1 LAVDKSLLDT
11 DILSEIIRAKN
22 SHVVERA
29 RAYVSE
35 QGRFTIST
43 VTVVETIKGFERMKR
58 EAEISRFL
66 LKLGAMEVLPLS
78 VEAAV
83 LAGRIYGALERSG
96 LPIGRMDPMIAGIA
110 LAHNLELVSGNVSH
124 YERLSPLGF
133 KLRITNWREP

>member
-22 SHVVERA
+22 SQVVQRA
-29 RAYVSE
+29 TAYLAE
-35 QGRFTIST
+35 HGRFTIST
-43 VTVVETIKGFERMKR
+43 VTVVETIKGFERLNR
-58 EAEISRFL
+58 EAEISRFM
-66 LKLGAMEVLPLS
+66 LKLGAMDVLPLS

-110 LAHNLELVSGNVSH
+110 LANDLELVRGNVSH
-124 YERLSPLGF
+124 YERLDPLGF
-133 KLRITNWREP
+133 KLRIANWREP